1 MKLQH
6 KAWLLILAAV
16 GVVTLLAIVVT
27 GQTISRSFA
36 ALEDER
42 ALHEGSAP
50 DASCPSRRR
59 NC

>member
-42 ALHEGSAP
+42 ALNEGERI
-50 DASCPSRRR
+50 RRVLD
-59 NC
+59 